1 MEHRA
6 TKDSKAIELAR
17 GNSSHETSGVQGPG
31 QGQSQMRSR
40 VFWRELF
47 AYFGPALIVSVA
59 YIDPGNF
66 GTDISGGADF
76 HYSMLWVVWFAGIMA
91 MLLQYLSGKVGIATG
106 HSLPELIRIHLKK
119 PTYVIPYWIASE
131 VAAAATDL
139 AEFLGTVLA
148 LNLLFGIPLL
158 YGTFISVLDVILI
171 LGVTGGKVRRLEYL
185 FMVFVSSIGLG
196 YVFEILITGPSF
208 TPFLIGSLT
217 PNLSSTSRVLLSV
230 GVIGATVMP
239 HAVFVHSAL
248 TNDKVVDPSME
259 TKRRVLRLHRM
270 ESIVMF
276 TFAGVVNVA
285 IMVMA
290 AAAFGSR
297 GIPVATIQ
305 EAYLTL
311 EPLFGKAAALVFGLT
326 LLASGL
332 SSSTTGTLAGQAIME
347 GMLGRRTNLWV
358 RRIVTRL
365 INTIPTTIAILSGL
379 DPLQM
384 LVYSQVALSLMLPLP
399 LLPLWKFTR
408 DRNMMGEL
416 VNRRVTTVLSAI
428 FVGFILSLN
437 VVLLYLI
444 FGGQI

>member
-1 MEHRA
+1 MKRRA
-6 TKDSKAIELAR
+6 TKGFEASELVDAKFSR
-17 GNSSHETSGVQGPG
+17 VKVSDEEPFQL
-31 QGQSQMRSR
+31 RSR
-40 VFWRELF
+40 AFWRELF

-66 GTDISGGADF
+66 GTDISGGAEF
-76 HYSMLWVVWFAGIMA
+76 RYSMLWVVWLAGIMA
-91 MLLQYLSGKVGIATG
+91 MLLQYLSGKLGIATG

-119 PTYVIPYWIASE
+119 PAYFVPYWLASE
-131 VAAAATDL
+131 VAAAMTDL

-171 LGVTGGKVRRLEYL
+171 LGVTGGKIRRLEYM
-185 FMVFVSSIGLG
+185 FVVFVSSIGLG
-196 YVFEILITGPSF
+196 YVYEILTTVPSF
-208 TPFLIGSLT
+208 TPFIIGSII
-217 PNLSSTSRVLLSV
+217 PNLSSTSRVLLAV

-248 TNDKVVDPSME
+248 ANDKVTDPSMK
-259 TKRRVLRLHRM
+259 TKRRVLRFHRI
-270 ESIVMF
+270 ESIIMF
-276 TFAGVVNVA
+276 TFAGLVNVA
-285 IMVMA
+285 IMTMA
-290 AAAFGSR
+290 AAAFGARS
-297 GIPVATIQ
+297 IQVATIE
-305 EAYLTL
+305 EAYVTL
-311 EPLFGKAAALVFGLT
+311 DPLFGKVAALVFGLT

-347 GMLGRRTNLWV
+347 GMLGRRMNLWV

-365 INTIPTTIAILSGL
+365 INTIPTTIAILSGI

-408 DRNMMGEL
+408 DHNLMGEL
-416 VNRRVTTVLSAI
+416 VNRKITTLLSGI
-428 FVGFILSLN
+428 FIAFILALN
-437 VVLLYLI
+437 GVLLYLS
-444 FGGQI
+444 FGGHI

>member
-1 MEHRA
+1 MKGEGIGTSEREESVS
-6 TKDSKAIELAR
+6 TIPVSR
-17 GNSSHETSGVQGPG
+17 G
-31 QGQSQMRSR
+31 
-40 VFWRELF
+40 FWRDF
-47 AYFGPALIVSVA
+47 WIYFGPALIVSVA

-66 GTDISGGADF
+66 GTDISGGAEF
-76 HYSMLWVVWFAGIMA
+76 GYGMLWVVWLAGIMA
-91 MLLQYLSGKVGIATG
+91 MLLQYQSGKVGIATG

-119 PTYVIPYWIASE
+119 PAYYIPYWLGSE
-131 VAAAATDL
+131 VAAAMTDL

-171 LGVTGGKVRRLEYL
+171 LGVTGGRVRRLEYM
-185 FMVFVSSIGLG
+185 FMVFVGAIGLG
-196 YVFEILITGPSF
+196 YVYEILTTVPHLI
-208 TPFLIGSLT
+208 PFLAGSTT
-217 PNLSSTSRVLLSV
+217 PNLGSTSRVLLAV

-248 TNDKVVDPSME
+248 TNDKIKDPSMI
-259 TKRRVLRLHRM
+259 TKRRVLRLHRI
-270 ESIVMF
+270 ESIIMF
-276 TFAGVVNVA
+276 TFAGLVNAA
-285 IMVMA
+285 IMTMS

-297 GIPVATIQ
+297 GIQVATIEQ
-305 EAYLTL
+305 AYLTL
-311 EPLFGKAAALVFGLT
+311 EPLFGRAAALVFGLT

-347 GMLGRRTNLWV
+347 GMLGRKINLWA

-365 INTIPTTIAILSGL
+365 INTIPTTIAIISGI
-379 DPLQM
+379 DPLLM

-408 DRNMMGEL
+408 DRKLMGEL
-416 VNRRVTTVLSAI
+416 VNRKITTIVSGI
-428 FVGFILSLN
+428 FVAFILLLN
-437 VVLLYLI
+437 AVLLYLS